1 MISAPTV
8 TMAPSKA
15 VAAVDQAIASDNP
28 AAAFESLLDNLKN
41 VSSISEIAEDLKA
54 IAAAILSTSLGI
66 VATRTLLT
74 KFIDQLPPPEN
85 DEIWTSVAPDLISR
99 LLASPSATSFV
110 EQVAILCEGT
120 ASAYESIED
129 FQAAA
134 EILAKIP
141 LDSSQRRL
149 SDAEKAKI
157 WIRIVR
163 DFLEESNWNS
173 AETYL
178 NKLKNIM
185 HSITDAELNLHFK
198 LSAARIQDAKREFLA
213 AAQSYHD
220 ISMLPVIA
228 EEERLHTLAMA
239 IKCAIL
245 APAGPT
251 RSRVLGRLYKD
262 ERSAGLEE
270 YGILEKIFLDRLLAP
285 AEVAKFA
292 EGLQQHQLAITSDGS
307 TVLDRAVVEHNL
319 LGASR
324 LYSNIGFDALG
335 HLLGLDG
342 DKAEDTTARMI
353 EQGRLAG
360 WIDQIDR
367 IIWFGGG
374 EPSGEKG
381 SGRAEAGV
389 GTELRR
395 WDANVQ
401 ALAEELEQVTNS
413 LHTEFPVSQVYPS
426 RRLLLR
432 PRTDSLA
439 GFRGAAACGLMRLR
453 LTSREEEH
461 TQKSRCL

>member
-1 MISAPTV
+1 
-8 TMAPSKA
+8 MASSKVSEA
-15 VAAVDQAIASDNP
+15 LQQVAGSENP
-28 AAAFESLLDNLKN
+28 AAAFEALLDQIKT
-41 VSSISEIAEDLKA
+41 VSTPSTIAEDLKL
-54 IAAAILSTSLGI
+54 IANTILSSSLG
-66 VATRTLLT
+66 VVGTRTLLA
-74 KFIDQLPPPEN
+74 KFIDTLRALDN
-85 DEIWTSVAPDLISR
+85 DELWTDVGPDIVSR
-99 LLASPSATSFV
+99 LSVNPSAASYV
-110 EQVAILCEGT
+110 EQVASLCEHT
-120 ASAYESIED
+120 ATAFEATDEFRS
-129 FQAAA
+129 AA
-134 EILAKIP
+134 EILGMIP
-141 LDSSQRRL
+141 LDSSQRRV
-149 SDAEKAKI
+149 SDEEKAKL
-157 WIRIVR
+157 WVRIVR
-163 DFLEESNWNS
+163 DFLEENSWGS

-185 HSITDAELNLHFK
+185 HTITDPILNLHFK

-245 APAGPT
+245 APAGPP

-285 AEVAKFA
+285 AEVSKFA
-292 EGLQQHQLAITSDGS
+292 KGLQEHQLAITADGS

-319 LGASR
+319 LGVSR
-324 LYSNIGFDALG
+324 LYSNIGFDSLG
-335 HLLGLDG
+335 HLLGLNG

-367 IIWFGGG
+367 IIWFGGV
-374 EPSGEKG
+374 EASGEKG
-381 SGRAEAGV
+381 SGRAEATV
-389 GTELRR
+389 GKNLRR

-413 LHTEFPVSQVYPS
+413 LHAEFPTFVEQ
-426 RRLLLR
+426 RL
-432 PRTDSLA
+432 
-439 GFRGAAACGLMRLR
+439 AA
-453 LTSREEEH
+453 
-461 TQKSRCL
+461 